1 MGQFT
6 GCLAHKSKTLPN
18 TNINPYQMLQQHFI
32 WTLSECLE
40 KAGLDTQEK
49 KAAQIFLS
57 TLET

>member
-6 GCLAHKSKTLPN
+6 GCLAHQSKTLPD
-18 TNINPYQMLQQHFI
+18 TSINPYHRLQQHFI

-49 KAAQIFLS
+49 KQLKFFSVL
-57 TLET
+57 